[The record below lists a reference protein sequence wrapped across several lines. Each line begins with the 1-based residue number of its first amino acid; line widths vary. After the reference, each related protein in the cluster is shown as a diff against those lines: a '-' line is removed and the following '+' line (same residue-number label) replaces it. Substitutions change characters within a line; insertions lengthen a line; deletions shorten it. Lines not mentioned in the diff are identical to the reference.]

1 MPFALVNANTSSPLT
16 KPPVISTVA
25 PSIFVSSE
33 SLSVNAASMT
43 AAAPDSVYERV
54 PPAPPKLG
62 ASLSAAAT
70 VIVE

>member
-1 MPFALVNANTSSPLT
+1 MAEPVSDSTPVAAFQLPVMPFALVNANTSSPLT

-43 AAAPDSVYERV
+43 AAAPDSV
-54 PPAPPKLG
+54 
-62 ASLSAAAT
+62 
-70 VIVE
+70 